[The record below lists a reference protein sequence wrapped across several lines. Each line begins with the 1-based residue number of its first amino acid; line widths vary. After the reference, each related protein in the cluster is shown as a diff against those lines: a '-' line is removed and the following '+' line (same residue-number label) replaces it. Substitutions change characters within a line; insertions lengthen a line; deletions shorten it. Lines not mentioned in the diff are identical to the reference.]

1 MEPAPEEPDQR
12 EIGDPLKV
20 SFLSQ
25 VNSTHQIRHHV
36 KTLHDSSEF
45 IQTLKFKEHLLTV

>member
-1 MEPAPEEPDQR
+1 VEPAPEEPDQR